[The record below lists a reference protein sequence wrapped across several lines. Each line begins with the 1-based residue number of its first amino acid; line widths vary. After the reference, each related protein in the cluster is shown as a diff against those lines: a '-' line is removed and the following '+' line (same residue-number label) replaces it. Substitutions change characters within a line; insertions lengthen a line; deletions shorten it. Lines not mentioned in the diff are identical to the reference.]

1 MSAPAARSSVSLR
14 SIGPA
19 TVIITVVLLSV
30 GAWFRLK
37 QLPYHQNLWAIDWLG
52 YYEQQARDLNNLNLA
67 GYLLRWEGLH
77 PPLSG
82 VLHGG
87 MAAAGLGLPIHW
99 AATITATLAAP
110 LILGLAGARRLGS
123 GALVLSVLWV
133 GLSPLQANY
142 GLNTTPYPWLLL
154 FVGGST
160 ALFIR
165 MLEGESGRTPLVAG
179 LLAAAAIQIHVLA
192 FAVVLAQAIVLV
204 AAGPTMRPGRGR
216 GRGANS
222 WWITVSVSSAVLCW
236 HALAMTRDSW
246 TFHVSEASEGW
257 FSEVTLALTNRFG
270 DPTDKYLLVALVALG
285 IVGGLLRGPRVL
297 IALLL
302 LEALGTLL
310 ALCLF
315 FELNVAD
322 PRLVH
327 YYAMPQMLFLVAG
340 AWGISALA
348 GSLESLRNRWLLIAM
363 AVLLSG
369 PWFLSTIERNQE
381 REQRASAQIREAA
394 GMQVRALFEGAGQGD
409 VVAYLWD
416 NQFLNDESDH
426 LDPIAALWP
435 TWRLGRPCFDIEM
448 PPHHCNAHAG
458 SHFFFSPSAQ
468 TGRDGDQAVPFDAM
482 EEGFRR
488 IINLAAPPG
497 RAVIVVAP
505 GKDAP
510 ERPWPMERWLT
521 ELGAVAS
528 GPLPGGLVT
537 FSVPSGT
544 RVSPPPPLH
553 P

>member
-1 MSAPAARSSVSLR
+1 M
-14 SIGPA
+14 
-19 TVIITVVLLSV
+19 VITGVLLSV
-30 GAWFRLK
+30 GVWFRLK

-52 YYEQQARDLNNLNLA
+52 YYEQQARDLHNFNFA

-82 VLHGG
+82 ILHGG
-87 MAAAGLGLPIHW
+87 MAVAGLGLPIHW
-99 AATITATLAAP
+99 AATITATLAGP
-110 LILGLAGARRLGS
+110 LILGLAGARRLG
-123 GALVLSVLWV
+123 GAALILSLLWV

-142 GLNTTPYPWLLL
+142 GLNTTPYPWSLL

-165 MLEGESGRTPLVAG
+165 MLEGQSGRTPLLAG
-179 LLAAAAIQIHVLA
+179 LLSAAAIQVHVLA
-192 FAVVLAQAIVLV
+192 FAVVLAQAIVL
-204 AAGPTMRPGRGR
+204 ASAGPTMRPGRGR
-216 GRGANS
+216 AANP
-222 WWITVSVSSAVLCW
+222 WWITVSASSAVLCW
-236 HALAMTRDSW
+236 HAVAMTRDSW
-246 TFHVSEASEGW
+246 TFHVSEASGGW
-257 FSEVTLALTNRFG
+257 FGEVTLALANRFG
-270 DPTDKYLLVALVALG
+270 DPTDKYLLVSVVLFG
-285 IVGGLLRGPRVL
+285 IISGLLRGPRVL

-340 AWGISALA
+340 AWGIAALA
-348 GSLESLRNRWLLIAM
+348 SSLQSLRSRWLLIAM
-363 AVLLSG
+363 TVLLSG
-369 PWFLSTIERNQE
+369 PWLLSTIERNQQ
-381 REQRASAQIREAA
+381 REQHASEQIRKAA
-394 GMQVRALFEGAGQGD
+394 GIQVRALFEAAEQGD

-426 LDPIAALWP
+426 LDPVAALWP
-435 TWRLGRPCFDIEM
+435 TSRLGRPCFDIEM
-448 PPHHCNAHAG
+448 PPHHCNTYAG

-468 TGRDGDQAVPFDAM
+468 TGRDGDQEIPFAAM

-488 IINLAAPPG
+488 MINLAAPPG
-497 RAVIVVAP
+497 QTVIIVAP

-510 ERPWPMERWLT
+510 PRPWPMERWLT
-521 ELGAVAS
+521 ELGAVVS
-528 GPLPGGLVT
+528 DPLAGGTLIFT
-537 FSVPSGT
+537 VPSGI